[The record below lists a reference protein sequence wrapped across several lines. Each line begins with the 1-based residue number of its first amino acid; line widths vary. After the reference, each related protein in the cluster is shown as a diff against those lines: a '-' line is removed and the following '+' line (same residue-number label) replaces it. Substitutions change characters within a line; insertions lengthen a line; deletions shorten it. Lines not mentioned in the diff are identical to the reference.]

1 MSEAQPD
8 QTHDQHA
15 VRRQKL
21 AELRAAGADPFR
33 ASFTP
38 THSSAQA
45 LRAHGAGQDYA
56 VPVAVAGRL
65 VTIRDMG
72 KSQFVKVLD
81 QDGQIQLYLKRD
93 VVGEEAYAGFKRLD
107 LGDIIGAQGT
117 LFTTKSGEI
126 TVKVDRFV
134 LLAKALRPLPE
145 KWHGLSDPEQVYRQ
159 RYLDVIVNAES
170 RARLLLR
177 SRIVSHIRRFLED
190 RRFLELETPVL
201 ESTPGGAAAR
211 PFKTHH
217 NALGADF
224 FLRIATELRLKR
236 MLVGGFDRVF
246 EIGRIFRNEGVSRK
260 HNPEFTMLEVYEAYS
275 DFRGMMRLVR
285 ELLESLVREVVRPAE
300 GNLRLR
306 HAPSGQDIDF
316 GVPWREARYKD
327 LIREATGDAD
337 WFTRAKAE
345 KIAGA
350 ERLGLG
356 ISPAWEEFEI
366 TNEIFSKR
374 IEPTLIQP
382 TLAEKIAGAERLG
395 LGISPAWEEFEI
407 TNEIFSKRIEPT
419 LIQPTFVTH
428 LPRELCPLAK
438 LSLDDPSTIDV
449 FELIIGGMEVAP
461 AYSEQNDPDV
471 QREMFER
478 QAGEER
484 QNIDQDF
491 LLALEHGMP
500 PAGGMGIGIDRLCI
514 LLTGAESI
522 RDVILFPQL
531 RPGGG

>member
-1 MSEAQPD
+1 MSD
-8 QTHDQHA
+8 IVSDNSHDQHA

-21 AELRAAGADPFR
+21 ADLRAAGVDPFR
-33 ASFTP
+33 ANASP
-38 THSSAQA
+38 THFSADA
-45 LRAHGAGQDYA
+45 IKAYVPGQDN
-56 VPVAVAGRL
+56 VMPVTVAGRL

-72 KSQFVKVLD
+72 KSQFVKILD
-81 QDGQIQLYLKRD
+81 QQGQIQLYVKKD
-93 VVGEEAYAGFKRLD
+93 VVGDEAYAAFKKLD
-107 LGDIIGAQGT
+107 LGDIIGASGT
-117 LFTTKSGEI
+117 LFVTKTGEV
-126 TVKVDRFV
+126 TVRVDSCV
-134 LLAKALRPLPE
+134 LVSKALRPLPE

-170 RARLLLR
+170 RTRLLLR
-177 SRIVSHIRRFLED
+177 PRVISHIRRFLEA
-190 RRFLELETPVL
+190 RHFIEVETPVL
-201 ESTPGGAAAR
+201 ESTAGGAAAR

-224 FLRIATELRLKR
+224 YLRIATELRLKR

-260 HNPEFTMLEVYEAYS
+260 HNPEFTMMEVYQAYS
-275 DFRGMMRLVR
+275 DYRGMM
-285 ELLESLVREVVRPAE
+285 ELIRDLLTSLVRDVVRPADGSLKLE
-300 GNLRLR
+300 
-306 HAPSGQDIDF
+306 HAASGQDIDF
-316 GVPWREARYKD
+316 GAPWREVRYKD

-337 WFTRAKAE
+337 WFARSKAE
-345 KIAGA
+345 KIEGA

-356 ISPAWEEFEI
+356 INPAWEEFEI
-366 TNEIFSKR
+366 TNEIFSKK
-374 IEPTLIQP
+374 IEP
-382 TLAEKIAGAERLG
+382 
-395 LGISPAWEEFEI
+395 
-407 TNEIFSKRIEPT
+407 N

-428 LPRELCPLAK
+428 LPKELCPLAK
-438 LSLDDPSTIDV
+438 ITRDDPTTIDV

-471 QREMFER
+471 QRQMFEA

-500 PAGGMGIGIDRLCI
+500 PAGGMGLGIDRLCI

-531 RPGGG
+531 RNAAPA